1 MSAARDE
8 PTTLVRTQRRA
19 GSSAEPRPFLFL
31 VLQCQRPLDPSARL
45 SLDGIDEV
53 RFGRGPVRSI
63 DRRTEGGRALL
74 DVRLEDG
81 WVSSRHARVT
91 RDGGRLCLEDLG
103 STNGTFVNGVPRQSA
118 QLAEGDLIELGHT
131 FFLFREVAAPDEA
144 PGDAGPAADPPFGLA
159 TFAPALADRFAA
171 LRAIAPANIP
181 VVLQG
186 ESGTG
191 KEVVS
196 RAVHAL
202 SGRPGPFVAINCGA
216 LPGSLLES
224 ELFGHRKGA
233 FSGAS
238 EDRPGLIRAADR
250 GTLFLDEIGDLPA
263 ASQTAFL
270 RVLQESEVVAVGATR
285 PVKVDLRVVVATHRD
300 LPAMVERGDFRGDLF
315 ARLSGFVLELPP
327 LRRRREDLG
336 LLIAALLRRV
346 APDRAGEIAMSCEA
360 ARVLLLR
367 EWRLNVREL
376 EKCLATAVVLAGS
389 GRIELDHL
397 PPPVSAPRC
406 SAPPEA
412 ARPEAPAAEP
422 QRPAAE
428 DKARREA
435 LIRLFRE
442 HRGNISAVARAMGK
456 GRTQIHRWI
465 ARYGIEPADY
475 RGGGEGREGAEG
487 GEGAGEG

>member
-8 PTTLVRTQRRA
+8 PTTLVRTQRRD

-45 SLDGIDEV
+45 PLDGIDEV

-63 DRRTEGGRALL
+63 DRRTEGERALL

-81 WVSSRHARVT
+81 WVSSRHARIT
-91 RDGGRLCLEDLG
+91 REGGRLRLEDLG
-103 STNGTFVNGVPRQSA
+103 STNGTFVNGVPQRSA
-118 QLAEGDLIELGHT
+118 LLAEGDLIELGHT
-131 FFLFREVAAPDEA
+131 FFLFREAAAPDDPA
-144 PGDAGPAADPPFGLA
+144 GDAAQAADPPFGLA
-159 TFAPALADRFAA
+159 TFAPELAERFGS
-171 LRAIAPANIP
+171 LRAVAPAPIP

-191 KEVVS
+191 KEVVA

-216 LPGSLLES
+216 LPESLIES

-233 FSGAS
+233 FSGAA
-238 EDRPGLIRAADR
+238 EDRPGLIRASDR

-336 LLIAALLRRV
+336 LLIAALLRRA
-346 APDRAGEIAMSCEA
+346 APDRAASISLGCEA
-360 ARVLLLR
+360 ARALLLR

-376 EKCLATAVVLAGS
+376 EKCLSTAIVLAGG
-389 GRIELDHL
+389 GRVELDHL
-397 PPPVSAPRC
+397 PPPVVVPR
-406 SAPPEA
+406 SSHPPEA
-412 ARPEAPAAEP
+412 SKPDAQPGER
-422 QRPAAE
+422 QRPAEE
-428 DKARREA
+428 DQQRREA

-442 HRGNISAVARAMGK
+442 HRGNVSAVARAMGK

-465 ARYGIEPADY
+465 ARYGIEPGDY
-475 RGGGEGREGAEG
+475 RDG
-487 GEGAGEG
+487 

>member
-19 GSSAEPRPFLFL
+19 GSGAEPRPFLFL
-31 VLQCQRPLDPSARL
+31 VLQCQRPLDAPARL
-45 SLDGIDEV
+45 PLDGVDEV

-63 DRRTEGGRALL
+63 DRRTEGERALL

-81 WVSSRHARVT
+81 WVSSRHARIT
-91 RDGGRLCLEDLG
+91 REGGRLRLEDLG
-103 STNGTFVNGVPRQSA
+103 STNGTFVNGVPQRSA
-118 QLAEGDLIELGHT
+118 LLSEGDLIELGHT
-131 FFLFREVAAPDEA
+131 FFLFREVAAPGEA
-144 PGDAGPAADPPFGLA
+144 LCEAASAPDQPFGLA
-159 TFAPALADRFAA
+159 TFAPALAERFAA
-171 LRAIAPANIP
+171 LRAVAPANIP

-196 RAVHAL
+196 RAIHAL

-216 LPGSLLES
+216 LPASLIES
-224 ELFGHRKGA
+224 ELFGHKKGA
-233 FSGAS
+233 FSGAA

-327 LRRRREDLG
+327 LRKRREDLG
-336 LLIAALLRRV
+336 LLIAALLRRA
-346 APDRAGEIAMSCEA
+346 APDRAGEISLSCEA

-376 EKCLATAVVLAGS
+376 EKCLATAIVLAGS
-389 GRIELDHL
+389 GRVELGHL
-397 PPPVSAPRC
+397 PPPVVVSR
-406 SAPPEA
+406 SSLPPEVS
-412 ARPEAPAAEP
+412 RPEAPPSERP
-422 QRPAAE
+422 RPAPE
-428 DKARREA
+428 DGARREA
-435 LIRLFRE
+435 LIRLLRE

-475 RGGGEGREGAEG
+475 RDG
-487 GEGAGEG
+487 

>member
-1 MSAARDE
+1 MSEARDE

-19 GSSAEPRPFLFL
+19 GPCAEPRPFLFL

-45 SLDGIDEV
+45 SLDGVDEV

-63 DRRTEGGRALL
+63 ERRTEGGRALL

-81 WVSSRHARVT
+81 WVSSRHARIT
-91 RDGGRLCLEDLG
+91 RDGGRLRLEDLG
-103 STNGTFVNGVPRQSA
+103 SRNGTFVNGVPRQSA
-118 QLAEGDLIELGHT
+118 QLAEGDVIELGHT
-131 FFLFREVAAPDEA
+131 FFLFREVAAPDEDAGDAA
-144 PGDAGPAADPPFGLA
+144 PGQPLGLA

-191 KEVVS
+191 KEVIA
-196 RAVHAL
+196 RALHAL

-216 LPGSLLES
+216 LPDSLIES

-233 FSGAS
+233 FSGAA

-263 ASQTAFL
+263 TSQTAFL

-300 LPAMVERGDFRGDLF
+300 LPAMVDRGDFRGDLF

-336 LLIAALLRRV
+336 LLIASLLRRA
-346 APDRAGEIAMSCEA
+346 APDRAAEIALSCEA
-360 ARVLLLR
+360 ARALLLR

-376 EKCLATAVVLAGS
+376 EKCLATAIVLAGS
-389 GRIELDHL
+389 GRVELDHL
-397 PPPVSAPRC
+397 PPPAGMTRTPTELPRLD
-406 SAPPEA
+406 AQPG
-412 ARPEAPAAEP
+412 EP

-428 DKARREA
+428 DQARREA
-435 LIRLFRE
+435 LVRLFRE

-475 RGGGEGREGAEG
+475 REGGGGGEGG
-487 GEGAGEG
+487 GEG

>member
-1 MSAARDE
+1 MREDS
-8 PTTLVRTQRRA
+8 TTLVRTKRRA

-31 VLQCQRPLDPSARL
+31 VLQCQRPLDPPARL
-45 SLDGIDEV
+45 SLDGVDEV
-53 RFGRGPVRSI
+53 SFGRGAARSFL
-63 DRRTEGGRALL
+63 RRSEGGRALL

-81 WVSSRHARVT
+81 WISSRHARIT
-91 RDGGRLCLEDLG
+91 RDGGRLRLEDLG
-103 STNGTFVNGVPRQSA
+103 STNGTFVNGVPQRSA
-118 QLAEGDLIELGHT
+118 ALAEGDLIELGHT
-131 FFLFREVAAPDEA
+131 FFLFREV
-144 PGDAGPAADPPFGLA
+144 PAADDAPPAGDQPFGLA
-159 TFAPALADRFAA
+159 TFAPALVERFTA
-171 LRAIAPANIP
+171 LRAVAPARIP

-191 KEVVS
+191 KEVIA
-196 RAVHAL
+196 RAIHAL

-216 LPGSLLES
+216 LPDSLVES
-224 ELFGHRKGA
+224 ELFGHKKGA
-233 FSGAS
+233 FSGAA
-238 EDRPGLIRAADR
+238 EDRPGLIRAADK

-336 LLIAALLRRV
+336 LLIAALLRRA
-346 APDRAGEIAMSCEA
+346 APDRAAEVSMSCEA
-360 ARVLLLR
+360 ARALLLR

-389 GRIELDHL
+389 GRVELDHL
-397 PPPVSAPRC
+397 PPPVGAPR
-406 SAPPEA
+406 SSLPPEA
-412 ARPEAPAAEP
+412 PRSEAPSGE
-422 QRPAAE
+422 RHRSAAE
-428 DKARREA
+428 DQERREA

-475 RGGGEGREGAEG
+475 RDG
-487 GEGAGEG
+487 

>member
-8 PTTLVRTQRRA
+8 PTTLVRTERRA

-63 DRRTEGGRALL
+63 DRRTEAGRALL

-81 WVSSRHARVT
+81 WVSSRHARIT

-103 STNGTFVNGVPRQSA
+103 STNGTFVNGVPRRSA
-118 QLAEGDLIELGHT
+118 KLAEGDLIELGHT
-131 FFLFREVAAPDEA
+131 FFLFREVAAPD
-144 PGDAGPAADPPFGLA
+144 DAGSAADPPFGLA

-196 RAVHAL
+196 RAIHAL

-224 ELFGHRKGA
+224 ELFGHKKGA

-346 APDRAGEIAMSCEA
+346 APDRAGEISMSCEA

-376 EKCLATAVVLAGS
+376 EKCLATAVVLAGG
-389 GRIELDHL
+389 GRVELDHL
-397 PPPVSAPRC
+397 PPPVSAPRS
-406 SAPPEA
+406 SAPPEPS
-412 ARPEAPAAEP
+412 RPEAPAGEP

-428 DKARREA
+428 DDARREA
-435 LIRLFRE
+435 LVRLFRE

-465 ARYGIEPADY
+465 ARYGIEPAGY
-475 RGGGEGREGAEG
+475 RKDGEGGDGGGER
-487 GEGAGEG
+487 

>member
-19 GSSAEPRPFLFL
+19 GSGAEPRPFLFL
-31 VLQCQRPLDPSARL
+31 VLQCQRPMDPPARL
-45 SLDGIDEV
+45 ALDGVDEV
-53 RFGRGPVRSI
+53 GFGRGPVRSI
-63 DRRTEGGRALL
+63 SRRTEGERALL

-81 WVSSRHARVT
+81 WVSSRHARIT
-91 RDGGRLCLEDLG
+91 REGGRLRLEDLG
-103 STNGTFVNGVPRQSA
+103 STNGTFVNGVPQRSA
-118 QLAEGDLIELGHT
+118 LLAEGDLIELGHT
-131 FFLFREVAAPDEA
+131 FFLFREIAAPDEA
-144 PGDAGPAADPPFGLA
+144 LCDATSAPDQPFGLA
-159 TFAPALADRFAA
+159 TFSPALAERFAS
-171 LRAIAPANIP
+171 LRAVAPANIP

-216 LPGSLLES
+216 LPDSLIES

-233 FSGAS
+233 FSGAG
-238 EDRPGLIRAADR
+238 EDRPGLIRSADR

-327 LRRRREDLG
+327 LRKRREDLG
-336 LLIAALLRRV
+336 LLIAALLRRA
-346 APDRAGEIAMSCEA
+346 APDRAGEISLSCEA

-376 EKCLATAVVLAGS
+376 EKCLATAIVLAGG
-389 GRIELDHL
+389 GRVELDHL
-397 PPPVSAPRC
+397 PPPVAVPR
-406 SAPPEA
+406 SSLPPEA
-412 ARPEAPAAEP
+412 SRPEAPPSERP
-422 QRPAAE
+422 RPAADDQE
-428 DKARREA
+428 RREA
-435 LIRLFRE
+435 LIRLLRE

-465 ARYGIEPADY
+465 ARHGIEPADY
-475 RGGGEGREGAEG
+475 RDG
-487 GEGAGEG
+487 

>member
-1 MSAARDE
+1 MSEARDE
-8 PTTLVRTQRRA
+8 PTTLARTQRRA
-19 GSSAEPRPFLFL
+19 GSCAEPRPFLFL
-31 VLQCQRPLDPSARL
+31 VLQCQRPLDPCARL
-45 SLDGIDEV
+45 SLDGVDEV

-63 DRRTEGGRALL
+63 ERRTEGGRALL

-81 WVSSRHARVT
+81 WVSSRHARIT
-91 RDGGRLCLEDLG
+91 RDGGRLRLEDLG
-103 STNGTFVNGVPRQSA
+103 SRNGTFVNGVPRQSA

-131 FFLFREVAAPDEA
+131 FFLFREVAAPDEDAGDAA
-144 PGDAGPAADPPFGLA
+144 PGQPLGLA

-191 KEVVS
+191 KEVIA
-196 RAVHAL
+196 RALHAL

-216 LPGSLLES
+216 LPDSLIES

-233 FSGAS
+233 FSGAA

-263 ASQTAFL
+263 MSQTAFL

-300 LPAMVERGDFRGDLF
+300 LPAMVDRGDFRGDLF

-336 LLIAALLRRV
+336 LLIASLLRRA
-346 APDRAGEIAMSCEA
+346 APDRAAEIALSCEA
-360 ARVLLLR
+360 ARALLLR

-376 EKCLATAVVLAGS
+376 EKCLATAIVLAGS
-389 GRIELDHL
+389 GRVELDHL
-397 PPPVSAPRC
+397 PPPAGMTRTPTELPRLD
-406 SAPPEA
+406 AQPG
-412 ARPEAPAAEP
+412 EP

-428 DKARREA
+428 DQARREA

-475 RGGGEGREGAEG
+475 REG
-487 GEGAGEG
+487 GEG

>member
-1 MSAARDE
+1 MSAARED
-8 PTTLVRTQRRA
+8 PTTLVRTRRRA
-19 GSSAEPRPFLFL
+19 DAGHAPRPFLFL
-31 VLQCQRPLDPSARL
+31 VLQCQRPMDPPARL
-45 SLDGIDEV
+45 PLDGVDEV
-53 RFGRGPVRSI
+53 GFGRGPVRSI
-63 DRRTEGGRALL
+63 GRRIEGDRAIL

-81 WVSSRHARVT
+81 WVSSRHARIT
-91 RDGGRLCLEDLG
+91 REGGRLRLEDLG
-103 STNGTFVNGVPRQSA
+103 STNGTFVNGVPQRSA
-118 QLAEGDLIELGHT
+118 LLAEGDLIELGHT
-131 FFLFREVAAPDEA
+131 FFLFREAAAPDE
-144 PGDAGPAADPPFGLA
+144 PAGGATQAADQPFGLA
-159 TFAPALADRFAA
+159 TFSPELSERFASLRAVAPA
-171 LRAIAPANIP
+171 PIP

-191 KEVVS
+191 KEVVA

-216 LPGSLLES
+216 LPESLIES
-224 ELFGHRKGA
+224 ELFGHKKGA
-233 FSGAS
+233 FSGAA

-336 LLIAALLRRV
+336 LLIAALLRRA
-346 APDRAGEIAMSCEA
+346 APDRAASISLGCEA
-360 ARVLLLR
+360 ARALLLR

-376 EKCLATAVVLAGS
+376 EKCLATAIVLAGG
-389 GRIELDHL
+389 GRVELDHL
-397 PPPVSAPRC
+397 PPPAVLPR
-406 SAPPEA
+406 SGPPPEA
-412 ARPEAPAAEP
+412 PKPEASQSGEP
-422 QRPAAE
+422 RRSDEE
-428 DKARREA
+428 DRRREA

-442 HRGNISAVARAMGK
+442 HRGNVSAVARAMGK

-465 ARYGIEPADY
+465 ARYGIEPGDY
-475 RGGGEGREGAEG
+475 RDG
-487 GEGAGEG
+487 

>member
-19 GSSAEPRPFLFL
+19 GCRAEPRPFLFL
-31 VLQCQRPLDPSARL
+31 VLQCQRPLDPPARL
-45 SLDGIDEV
+45 PLDGIDEV

-63 DRRTEGGRALL
+63 DRRSEGERALL

-81 WVSSRHARVT
+81 WVSSRHARIT
-91 RDGGRLCLEDLG
+91 RDGGRLRLEDLG
-103 STNGTFVNGVPRQSA
+103 STNGTFVNGVARKSA
-118 QLAEGDLIELGHT
+118 PLAEGDLIELGHT
-131 FFLFREVAAPDEA
+131 FFLFREVAAPDED
-144 PGDAGPAADPPFGLA
+144 PGDAAPGPGQPLGLA
-159 TFAPALADRFAA
+159 TFSPALAERFAA
-171 LRAIAPANIP
+171 LRAVAPANIP

-191 KEVVS
+191 KEVIA
-196 RAVHAL
+196 RALHAL

-216 LPGSLLES
+216 LPDSLIES

-233 FSGAS
+233 FSGAA
-238 EDRPGLIRAADR
+238 EDRPGLVRAADK

-263 ASQTAFL
+263 TSQTAFL

-300 LPAMVERGDFRGDLF
+300 LPAMVEGGDFRGDLF

-327 LRRRREDLG
+327 LRKRREDLG
-336 LLIAALLRRV
+336 LLIAALLRRA
-346 APDRAGEIAMSCEA
+346 APDRAADIAMSCEA
-360 ARVLLLR
+360 ARALLLR

-376 EKCLATAVVLAGS
+376 EKCLATAIVLAGS
-389 GRIELDHL
+389 GRVELDHL
-397 PPPVSAPRC
+397 PPPAGMTRTPTELPRLD
-406 SAPPEA
+406 AQPG
-412 ARPEAPAAEP
+412 EP
-422 QRPAAE
+422 QRPAAPAAE
-428 DKARREA
+428 DQERREEARREA

-442 HRGNISAVARAMGK
+442 HRGNVSAVARAMGK

-475 RGGGEGREGAEG
+475 REREGG
-487 GEGAGEG
+487 

>member
-1 MSAARDE
+1 MREDS
-8 PTTLVRTQRRA
+8 TTLVRTKRRA
-19 GSSAEPRPFLFL
+19 GPGAEPRPSLFL
-31 VLQCQRPLDPSARL
+31 VLQCQRPLDPPARL
-45 SLDGIDEV
+45 SLDGVDEV
-53 RFGRGPVRSI
+53 SFGRGASRSF
-63 DRRTEGGRALL
+63 RRRSEGGRALL
-74 DVRLEDG
+74 EVRLEDG
-81 WVSSRHARVT
+81 WISSRHARIT
-91 RDGGRLCLEDLG
+91 RDGGRLRLEDLG
-103 STNGTFVNGVPRQSA
+103 STNGTFVNGVPQRSA
-118 QLAEGDLIELGHT
+118 PLAEGDLIELGHT
-131 FFLFREVAAPDEA
+131 FFLFREV
-144 PGDAGPAADPPFGLA
+144 PAADDATGDAPPADGQPFGLA
-159 TFAPALADRFAA
+159 TFAPALAERFTA

-191 KEVVS
+191 KEVIA
-196 RAVHAL
+196 RAIHAL

-216 LPGSLLES
+216 LPDSLVES
-224 ELFGHRKGA
+224 ELFGHKKGA
-233 FSGAS
+233 FSGAA

-250 GTLFLDEIGDLPA
+250 GTLFLDEIGDLPP

-300 LPAMVERGDFRGDLF
+300 LPAMVEGGDFRGDLF

-327 LRRRREDLG
+327 LRKRREDLG
-336 LLIAALLRRV
+336 LLIAALLRRA
-346 APDRAGEIAMSCEA
+346 APDRAAEVSMSCEA
-360 ARVLLLR
+360 ARALLLR

-389 GRIELDHL
+389 GRVELDHL
-397 PPPVSAPRC
+397 PPPVAAPRG
-406 SAPPEA
+406 SVPPEA
-412 ARPEAPAAEP
+412 PRPEAAPSER

-428 DKARREA
+428 DQERREA

-475 RGGGEGREGAEG
+475 RDG
-487 GEGAGEG
+487 